1 MGDDQQETTLRKER
15 VGHVLVLTLDRPE
28 RLNALDA
35 SLRSGI
41 PAAMA
46 EAQEDRDI
54 RAIVIT
60 GVGRGFSSGVDLS
73 GPRPATGSTGSAEAT
88 TADPLDELGWVGRQA
103 LAVSTIDK
111 PTIAAVNGV
120 AAGAGMSLALA
131 CDLRVGTTESRFR
144 TVFLERNLSPDSGM
158 SWFLPR
164 IVGYSRAADLLFT
177 SRDVGGEEAYRIGL
191 LDRLVSPPESL
202 LEEAIALAT
211 TISALPPVAMRSAK
225 RVLQHNLGV
234 GLEDGLRYEMAGLS
248 YARRARND
256 AMEAMA
262 SFREKRPPNFT
273 GT

>member
-1 MGDDQQETTLRKER
+1 MADPSLRTER
-15 VGHVLVLTLDRPE
+15 RGHVLVLTLARPD

-35 SLRSGI
+35 SLREGI

-46 EAQEDRDI
+46 EAQADREV
-54 RAIVIT
+54 RAVVLT
-60 GVGRGFSSGVDLS
+60 GEGRGFSSGVDLS
-73 GPRPATGSTGSAEAT
+73 GPRPATTRLDPAVT
-88 TADPLDELGWVGRQA
+88 DPLDELGWVGRQA
-103 LAVSTIDK
+103 LAVHGCEK

-131 CDLRVGTTESRFR
+131 CDLRVGSSATRFR

-164 IVGYSRAADLLFT
+164 IVGYSRAADLVLT
-177 SRDVGGEEAYRIGL
+177 SRDVDGEEAYRLGL
-191 LDRLVSPPESL
+191 LDRFVGDPASLVDAAVEVASQ
-202 LEEAIALAT
+202 
-211 TISALPPVAMRSAK
+211 ISTLPPIAMRSAK

-234 GLEDGLRYEMAGLS
+234 GLEEALRYETAGLS

-256 AMEAMA
+256 AAEAMA

>member
-1 MGDDQQETTLRKER
+1 
-15 VGHVLVLTLDRPE
+15 VLVLTLDRPE

-35 SLRSGI
+35 SLREGI
-41 PAAMA
+41 PAALA
-46 EAQEDRDI
+46 EAQADREV
-54 RAIVIT
+54 RAVVLT
-60 GVGRGFSSGVDLS
+60 GAGRGFSSGVDLS
-73 GPRPATGSTGSAEAT
+73 AARPATDETPPTAPEAP
-88 TADPLDELGWVGRQA
+88 DPLDELGWVGRQA
-103 LAVSTIDK
+103 MAVHGFDK

-131 CDLRVGTTESRFR
+131 CDLRVGSTASRFR

-191 LDRLVSPPESL
+191 LDRLVPEAAL
-202 LEEAIALAT
+202 LDEAVALADQ
-211 TISALPPVAMRSAK
+211 IAALPPLAMRSAK

-234 GLEDGLRYEMAGLS
+234 DLEEGLRYEMAGLG
-248 YARRARND
+248 YARKARND
-256 AMEAMA
+256 AREAMA
-262 SFREKRPPNFT
+262 SFREKRPPEFT

>member
-1 MGDDQQETTLRKER
+1 MAEPAESESLRTER
-15 VGHVLVLTLDRPE
+15 RGHVLVLTLARPE

-41 PAAMA
+41 PEAMA
-46 EAQEDRDI
+46 AAQADRDV
-54 RAIVIT
+54 RAIVLT
-60 GVGRGFSSGVDLS
+60 GEGRGFSSGVDLS
-73 GPRPATGSTGSAEAT
+73 GPRPATTPADPLVD
-88 TADPLDELGWVGRQA
+88 DPLDELGWVGRQA
-103 LAVSTIDK
+103 LAVHGCEK
-111 PTIAAVNGV
+111 PVVAAVNGV

-131 CDLRVGTTESRFR
+131 CDLRVGWAATRFR

-177 SRDVGGEEAYRIGL
+177 SRDVGGEEAYRLGL
-191 LDRLVSPPESL
+191 LDRFVDDASP
-202 LEEAIALAT
+202 
-211 TISALPPVAMRSAK
+211 SALLDDAVAVASQIASLPPLAMRSAK

-234 GLEDGLRYEMAGLS
+234 GLEDALRYEMAGLS

-256 AMEAMA
+256 AVEAMA
-262 SFREKRPPNFT
+262 SFREKRPPKFT

>member
-1 MGDDQQETTLRKER
+1 MSYANLELERRDRVAVVTLN
-15 VGHVLVLTLDRPE
+15 RPDK
-28 RLNALDA
+28 LNALDA
-35 SLRSGI
+35 ILRDEI
-41 PAAMA
+41 LTVTR
-46 EAQEDRDI
+46 ELDEDDDVW
-54 RAIVIT
+54 AIVIT
-60 GVGRGFSSGVDLS
+60 GAGRGFCSGVDLT
-73 GPRPATGSTGSAEAT
+73 GPRPESREQSQTER
-88 TADPLDELGWVGRQA
+88 LDELGWVGRQA
-103 LAVSTIDK
+103 LAVYGLDK

-131 CDLRVGTTESRFR
+131 CDIRVGTVESRFR

-177 SRDVGGEEAYRIGL
+177 SRDVDGEEAYRIGL
-191 LDRLVSPPESL
+191 LDRLVAPPSSL
-202 LEEAIALAT
+202 VDEAVELAT
-211 TISALPPVAMRSAK
+211 KIASLPPVAMRSAK

-248 YARRARND
+248 YARKARND
-256 AMEAMA
+256 AAESMA